1 MVWTLNNDKK
11 NVLMDTQSEIY
22 IKYQKLVE
30 GKNINPQTLL
40 ATDYLNHFN
49 EVHMLLGM
57 ISDMPD
63 FIDDILDWEAISYQ
77 KHFELS
83 VLPYK
88 DLAIEA
94 YEHSP
99 HQYKN
104 AFEDCV
110 SEMDQLLLSTISLT
124 VGAIKRDNF
133 DQVTS
138 VVGDYTPKMEVLI
151 EQCSTIINSKDTS
164 EAQDNID
171 ELFEAEDWDGQ
182 SDAID
187 QDSIDDLFD

>member
-1 MVWTLNNDKK
+1 MEN
-11 NVLMDTQSEIY
+11 QSENY

-57 ISDMPD
+57 IAEMPD
-63 FIDDILDWEAISYQ
+63 CIEDVLGWEAISYQ
-77 KHFELS
+77 QHFEMS
-83 VLPYK
+83 VFQYK
-88 DLAIEA
+88 ELAIEA
-94 YEHSP
+94 YDHSP
-99 HQYKN
+99 LQYKN
-104 AFEDCV
+104 AFEECV
-110 SEMDQLLLSTISLT
+110 AEMDELLLSTISLT
-124 VGAIKRDNF
+124 EGAIKQNNYN
-133 DQVTS
+133 QVTTL
-138 VVGDYTPKMEVLI
+138 VEEYNPKMEHLI

-164 EAQDNID
+164 AQQESVDDIFD
-171 ELFEAEDWDGQ
+171 AEDWDGE